1 MMPLDSSILPCLKF
15 AAPLMFGVCPNSTGT
30 VRTNAG
36 AQRGWWGHAG
46 SGAFAVQQ
54 WGDTVVT
61 ANQVSSTEST
71 ATGLSFDLSRSSGI
85 FSGSKMQPSAL
96 QTLACIRC

>member
-1 MMPLDSSILPCLKF
+1 MW
-15 AAPLMFGVCPNSTGT
+15 PNSTGT
-30 VRTNAG
+30 VRANAG

-71 ATGLSFDLSRSSGI
+71 ATGLSFDLSRGSNI
-85 FSGSKMQPSAL
+85 FAGTKMQPSAL
-96 QTLACIRC
+96 SVLPCIRT